1 MKKGTIWMSLG
12 ILMILAALVLT
23 GYNLMDE
30 KRAEN
35 AAADII
41 SQMEEMNDSQ
51 AEDVAGDLEDGSD
64 KDDSGDEPKYKI
76 YPGMEMPTVEIDG
89 RHYIGVLEIPVLELK
104 LPVMDEWSYPN
115 LRIAPCRYKGSIYSE
130 DLIVAAHNYSRHFG
144 QLKNLDAGTEVIFTD
159 ADGNTFSYVVAFTET
174 LGKTDVEEMEA
185 GEWDLTLFTC
195 TYGGQTRVTVRCIKT
210 A

>member
-12 ILMILAALVLT
+12 MLMILAALGLT

-35 AAADII
+35 EAKDII
-41 SQMEEMNDSQ
+41 SQMEEMEMFPEGNEFADI
-51 AEDVAGDLEDGSD
+51 DDGSG
-64 KDDSGDEPKYKI
+64 KGNSVDEQKYKI

-89 RHYIGVLEIPVLELK
+89 RYYIGVLEIPVLGLK

-115 LRIAPCRYKGSIYSE
+115 LRIAPCRYKGSIYDD

-144 QLKNLDAGTEVIFTD
+144 QLKNLETGTEVIFTD
-159 ADGNTFSYVVAFTET
+159 ADGNTFSYVVALTET
-174 LGKTDVEEMEA
+174 LEKTDVEKMES

-195 TYGGQTRVTVRCIKT
+195 TYGGQTRVTVRCIKP